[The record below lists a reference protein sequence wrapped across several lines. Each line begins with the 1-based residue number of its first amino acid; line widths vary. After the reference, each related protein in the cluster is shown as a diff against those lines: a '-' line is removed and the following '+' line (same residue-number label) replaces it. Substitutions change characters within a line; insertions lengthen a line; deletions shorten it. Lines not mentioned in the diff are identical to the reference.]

1 MAERNWVNLA
11 SLTNYQVA
19 PDGSSVLL
27 NALDPEGRE
36 VSLIVPMDNLQA
48 LALTMPEMV
57 TAALRAAAGG
67 DESLR
72 LVHNVQAWKIESASN
87 PEQLIVTFRT
97 PDAFEASFAVREQDL
112 AGMLAQAHDAE
123 RNASEFEFH

>member
-1 MAERNWVNLA
+1 MAERNWVDLE

-19 PDGSSVLL
+19 PDGSSVLM
-27 NALDPEGRE
+27 NALDADGRE
-36 VSLIVPMDNLQA
+36 ISLIVPMGSLQA

-72 LVHNVQAWKIESASN
+72 LVHNVQAWRVEAS
-87 PEQLIVTFRT
+87 PGQQHLILTFRT
-97 PDAFEASFAVREQDL
+97 PDAFEASFAVHQDDL
-112 AGMLAQAHDAE
+112 ASILDQAHAE
-123 RNASEFEFH
+123 GRSAGIPGLH

>member
-123 RNASEFEFH
+123 RSASEFEVH

>member
-67 DESLR
+67 DDSLR

>member
-1 MAERNWVNLA
+1 MAERNWVNLK

-19 PDGSSVLL
+19 PDGSSVLM
-27 NALDPEGRE
+27 NALDADGRE
-36 VSLIVPMDNLQA
+36 ISLIVPMGNLQA

-72 LVHNVQAWKIESASN
+72 LVHNVEAWKLEAAGVAHN
-87 PEQLIVTFRT
+87 LILTFRT
-97 PDAFEASFAVREQDL
+97 PDAFEASFAVNEEDL
-112 AGMLAQAHDAE
+112 ADMLKQAHAE
-123 RNASEFEFH
+123 SDTALAAELH